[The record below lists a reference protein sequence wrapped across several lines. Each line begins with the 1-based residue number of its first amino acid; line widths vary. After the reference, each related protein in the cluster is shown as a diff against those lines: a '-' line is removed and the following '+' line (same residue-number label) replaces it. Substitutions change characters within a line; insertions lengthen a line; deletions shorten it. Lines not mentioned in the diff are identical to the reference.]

1 MLFMSVMVT
10 TMMATACVLSFLEVE
25 GEEEVGEWDHQE
37 QDMAPP
43 PGVQTT
49 ELLCQVGGVSPNFK
63 PYYFRSTFMN
73 V

>member
-1 MLFMSVMVT
+1 MLFMSAMVT

-49 ELLCQVGGVSPNFK
+49 ELWCQVGGVS
-63 PYYFRSTFMN
+63 STLYLITFI
-73 V
+73 

>member
-37 QDMAPP
+37 QDMVPP
-43 PGVQTT
+43 PGAQTT
-49 ELLCQVGGVSPNFK
+49 GWLCQVGGVSSTL
-63 PYYFRSTFMN
+63 YFSTLNSMVMN
-73 V
+73 A